1 MGVEEGKMPELWLL
15 CQGLVLSPGTSWS
28 ESEEKSR
35 AGEVAATTKDLE
47 KDNVGALTVLCI
59 WRRAQNRP
67 WGPDLKSE
75 GALSS
80 PSLASLPP
88 KAQTPSGFCL
98 FSPHLGAWE
107 KDRSASTPILR
118 RPFLPG
124 TMG

>member
-1 MGVEEGKMPELWLL
+1 MPELWLL

-28 ESEEKSR
+28 ESEKKSR